1 MEEFWKK
8 YDKYIISDEWKALR
22 KQAIHAQGRICQLT
36 GIKLLRKET
45 HVHHWIY
52 RDNFSDSQLCDL
64 SVLSELSH
72 YVIHDWIKNGHLDR
86 ESPDRVEK
94 ARELYHAWRKKK
106 YVKSK
111 SSKLFQRF
119 HRWLFTKGVLSK
131 KPKKKRDPFANK
143 GRGGFRAPR
152 TKWSTVTEKERHC
165 IAIDRYYEPNIT
177 ITGLK

>member
-64 SVLSELSH
+64 SVLSEFSH
-72 YVIHDWIKNGHLDR
+72 YVIHDWIKHGHLDR
-86 ESPDRVEK
+86 ATLHHIPIHSIVRHLISISTPC
-94 ARELYHAWRKKK
+94 LY
-106 YVKSK
+106 
-111 SSKLFQRF
+111 
-119 HRWLFTKGVLSK
+119 
-131 KPKKKRDPFANK
+131 PF
-143 GRGGFRAPR
+143 PI
-152 TKWSTVTEKERHC
+152 H
-165 IAIDRYYEPNIT
+165 P
-177 ITGLK
+177 L